1 MCDVDCITF
10 SMLLGNDL
18 FYPAIPPKGSPQAI
32 YLGGDFFF
40 ASLQPGA
47 PPSNT
52 TSMSDAAISAST
64 AVAFFVVS
72 GMLMC
77 CGSVMFFFVYRVWK
91 HQRTITRP
99 QPMPTRPI
107 QEIVIP
113 SIKAEIYSGDCCYT
127 CMEKEA
133 NTILLCPSNHAGLC
147 MDCARKIIQHNM
159 QCPLCR
165 QDVSG
170 MVHLLEPQ
178 SQ

>member
-1 MCDVDCITF
+1 MF
-10 SMLLGNDL
+10 STLIGNDL
-18 FYPAIPPKGSPQAI
+18 FHPINLSEGSAKAI

-40 ASLQPGA
+40 AALQPGA
-47 PPSNT
+47 NIT
-52 TSMSDAAISAST
+52 NMSDSAISAST

-77 CGSVMFFFVYRVWK
+77 CGSLMFFFVYRVWT
-91 HQRTITRP
+91 HQRALTRP
-99 QPMPTRPI
+99 QPAPARPI

-147 MDCARKIIQHNM
+147 VDCARKIIQHNM

-178 SQ
+178 SP